1 MNFEKSMKGGYVK
14 KVEVNT
20 LRAKSLIKSS
30 REAVKSALSIKLEEG
45 KLKTIFREL
54 YEGLREF
61 CDAVGYLKG
70 YKFLSHETITYFLSE
85 ILKENSIAVK
95 FDRLRKIRNGI
106 SYYGESVAKETVE
119 EALKE
124 VPKIIKRLEKY
135 VGSFARE
142 KKP

>member
-61 CDAVGYLKG
+61 CDAIGYLKG
-70 YKFLSHETITYFLSE
+70 YKFLSHETITYFISE
-85 ILKENSIAVK
+85 ILNENSIAIK

-124 VPKIIKRLEKY
+124 IPEIIKRLERY
-135 VGSFARE
+135 AGGFAE
-142 KKP
+142 KNK